1 MIKKRILLLLF
12 CPFYL
17 FGFQQKI
24 HQKQL
29 DSLENLYNKGLYNKV
44 LSALKKTNFND
55 VKEVKDSLLHAKI
68 SYLKANSLYGIA
80 KYKASI
86 LSYNKVVNY
95 TPNTNAGN
103 NLKGMALFDR
113 AFSEYNLQEYI
124 TSYNS
129 VKSAESILSKVK
141 NPNYDYLIS
150 IYADISGSATDY
162 GYYDEAEY
170 YLQKGLALYKTHKS
184 KIKTDKNQASKDI
197 LLLYKSVVLYA
208 TQGKEKPLI
217 YNLTQLKKQ
226 RSYRKFNATENLM
239 YAVSLNL
246 VGDFYLNHREKFNLE
261 KALSKAEKYIN
272 EALSFLD
279 KKAYPDNEIQFK
291 FNLAKKFRYSKDFK
305 KALHKNEEIIA
316 LATKEDARIPFFLA
330 QRGILYLEQKDVD
343 QAAVVFHK
351 MISAIHSEKENL
363 HKDYLNFKPSLD
375 LNHTG
380 LFVEIADMILEAFPK
395 NNKAQ
400 NLASKMYVMGLT
412 QFKNVYFKEEF
423 SKKLKDYYN
432 LIFRGILKTKLKGKP
447 TLEAAQ
453 IISEIENI
461 ENKLDWKNFLQN
473 RTLSKSFLPDSMFT
487 REQKI
492 REQIVDARIKNDSLL
507 IIELNKQISEH
518 RNYLEKLYPKIS
530 NSLFTEFSIAD
541 FQSKL
546 TKHDVVLRYK
556 FFKDDLFVFKITQSE
571 ILTSQINFQ
580 EKEIIH
586 QYINIL
592 KRGKENKEM
601 AHLLF
606 KKLIPFQI
614 NTTENLFIIPDQN
627 LHHLPFETLIDDN
640 ENYLVYD
647 YNISY
652 ASYLVFINQ
661 RKVTS
666 ESRQL
671 KAFLPNYAS
680 DLQGANAETKSI
692 AQFFPSKIYDKE
704 LATKENFIKNSK
716 NALILHLAMHA
727 EIDDKKPELSH
738 FLFSDNEEDKLY
750 LEELYGLKLNSDL
763 AVLSA
768 CNTGSGSVNNNLALV
783 SLQRA
788 FNFSGVPST
797 VSSLWEIPDEA
808 TKEIMIYF
816 YENLSKKMPK
826 NKALRLAKQRYLE
839 SKTDSNVKVPYYW
852 AGLIVSGDVNP
863 ISISENYNFYWIFA
877 FVLACLGFVL
887 FQFFKKS

>member
-1 MIKKRILLLLF
+1 MIKKQILFFLF

-17 FGFQQKI
+17 FGFQINI

-29 DSLENLYNKGLYNKV
+29 DSLENLYNKGLYNEV
-44 LSALKKTNFND
+44 LNALKRINFNNTKG
-55 VKEVKDSLLHAKI
+55 VEDSLFYAKAF
-68 SYLKANSLYGIA
+68 YLKANSLYGKE

-86 LSYNKVVNY
+86 VSYNSVINY
-95 TPNTNAGN
+95 SPNTDSGN

-113 AFSEYNLQEYI
+113 AFSEYNIQEYI

-162 GYYDEAEY
+162 GYYNEAKY
-170 YLQKGLALYKTHKS
+170 YLQKGLALYKTHKN

-208 TQGKEKPLI
+208 TQGKEKLLI

-226 RSYRKFNATENLM
+226 RNHRKFNATENLM

-246 VGDFYLNHREKFNLE
+246 VGDFYLNYREKLNL
-261 KALSKAEKYIN
+261 KNPLFKAEKYLN
-272 EALSFLD
+272 EALSILD
-279 KKAYPDNEIQFK
+279 KKSYPDNEIQFK
-291 FNLAKKFRYSKDFK
+291 FNLAKKFRYSKEFK
-305 KALHKNEEIIA
+305 KALNINQEIID

-330 QRGILYLEQKDVD
+330 QRGIIFLEQKDFEK
-343 QAAVVFHK
+343 AAAVFHK
-351 MISAIHSEKENL
+351 MISAIHSKKENL
-363 HKDYLNFKPSLD
+363 NIDYSNFKPSLE

-380 LFVEIADMILEAFPK
+380 LFVEIADMILEAFPTRK
-395 NNKAQ
+395 KAQ
-400 NLASKMYVMGLT
+400 SLASKMYKMGLT
-412 QFKNVYFKEEF
+412 QFKNVYYKEEF
-423 SKKLKDYYN
+423 SDKLKEYYNLTFRGIIRSKLKDSQ
-432 LIFRGILKTKLKGKP
+432 
-447 TLEAAQ
+447 TLEASQ
-453 IISEIENI
+453 IISEIESI

-473 RTLSKSFLPDSMFT
+473 RTLSKSFLPDSLFT
-487 REQKI
+487 QEQKI
-492 REQIVDARIKNDSLL
+492 REQLVDARIKNDSLL
-507 IIELNKQISEH
+507 IIELTKKISEH

-546 TKHDVVLRYK
+546 KKNDVVLRYK
-556 FFKDDLFVFKITQSE
+556 FFKDDLYVFKITQSE
-571 ILTSQINFQ
+571 ILISQVDFD
-580 EKEIIH
+580 EKQMITK
-586 QYINIL
+586 YISIL
-592 KRGKENKEM
+592 KSGKENIEM
-601 AHLLF
+601 ASKLF

-614 NTTENLFIIPDQN
+614 KTTQNLFIVPDQN
-627 LHHLPFETLIDDN
+627 LHHLPFETLIDAKQ
-640 ENYLVYD
+640 NYLIHN

-661 RKVTS
+661 RKVVS
-666 ESRQL
+666 ENHQL
-671 KAFLPNYAS
+671 KAFLPNYTS
-680 DLQGANAETKSI
+680 NLQGANEEVKNI
-692 AQFFPSKIYDKE
+692 VKFFPSKIYKNE
-704 LATKENFIKNSK
+704 LASKNSFIKNSK
-716 NALILHLAMHA
+716 NASILHLAMHA
-727 EIDDKKPELSH
+727 EIDHKKPELSH

-768 CNTGSGSVNNNLALV
+768 CNTGSGSINNNLALV
-783 SLQRA
+783 SIQRA

-826 NKALRLAKQRYLE
+826 NKALRLAKQRYLK
-839 SKTDSNVKVPYYW
+839 SKTDSNVKTPYYW
-852 AGLIVSGDVNP
+852 AGLIVSGDINP
-863 ISISENYNFYWIFA
+863 ISISDNYNFYWIIA

-887 FQFFKKS
+887 FQFFKK